1 MEHMKKQAA
10 ETALEYVKDDMVI
23 GVGTGSTSDHFI
35 EALTAVK
42 SKIEAVVASSE
53 ETAKKL
59 KYTGLPLEDLNSV
72 DEVSLYVDGADEFN
86 AYFQLLKGGG
96 GAHTREKILAS
107 ASKKFVCI
115 VDESKESSVLGEK
128 NPVPVEVI
136 PMARSLVSRAFVV
149 DGADPVYRENFIT
162 DNHNVIVDV
171 YNLQLLNPLATER
184 QIKQMPGVVCNG
196 IFAQNP
202 ADILVVGTSGTTE
215 VYHR

>member
-1 MEHMKKQAA
+1 MDHKKKQAA

-23 GVGTGSTSDHFI
+23 GIGTGTTADYFI

-42 SKIEAVVASSE
+42 SKIQAVVASSE
-53 ETAKKL
+53 DTADKL
-59 KYTGLPLEDLNSV
+59 QANGLPLEDLNSV
-72 DEVSLYVDGADEFN
+72 DEVSLYVDSADEFN
-86 AYFQLLKGGG
+86 SHFQLLKGGG

-107 ASKKFVCI
+107 ASKQFVCI
-115 VDESKESSVLGEK
+115 VDESKESSVLGAK
-128 NPVPVEVI
+128 HPVPVEVI
-136 PMARSLVSRAFVV
+136 PMARSLVSRALVV
-149 DGADPVYRENFIT
+149 DGADPVYRENFVT

-184 QIKQMPGVVCNG
+184 QLKQIPGVVCNG
-196 IFAQNP
+196 IFAQNL